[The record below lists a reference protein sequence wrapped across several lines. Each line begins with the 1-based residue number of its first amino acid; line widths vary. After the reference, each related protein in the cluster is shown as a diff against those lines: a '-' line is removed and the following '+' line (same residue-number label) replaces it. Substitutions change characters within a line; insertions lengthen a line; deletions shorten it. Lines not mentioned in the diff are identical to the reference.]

1 MPNSIGLNI
10 VRAVKSVG
18 LKAVSDNVTTFFGSA
33 ITINILNNDEYPIDK
48 ASRITVGTYSSITLN
63 GNLTIA
69 ANKKTL
75 TYTPKTNFFGVDTF
89 TYNITDG
96 YFKSN
101 TATCSVSVYCKP
113 PVIVDK
119 TFKLTENKTYT
130 LDILNPNCH
139 PGEIIFK
146 DGLSDRDVNSPQQ
159 TILIVPNSVVVTG
172 NLELISNT
180 STTITFKTK
189 PITDQISTTALTYK
203 IKNNLC
209 ELDNTQTFDLVAG
222 GSVNNQTNNNPSG
235 GGGSGGSIINIGV
248 ITKLNLNSSVKALR
262 SHTYMGVPNNYT
274 QFIYADSVTSS
285 DLSEIG
291 AWYAASFDNYG
302 AADSMYIIMRGKPIL
317 NSNGT
322 FTERPT
328 LYRGRIGPIQHKGR
342 FVFYKPQ
349 FYNLELWVSTEQSGS
364 YFQFGVT
371 DLFNPINNIKYTD
384 PNIRPTR
391 SQVDKCMAKIAG
403 DGANDRTYSTAAV
416 DYSNTY
422 TGTTKPSWA

>member
-48 ASRITVGTYSSITLN
+48 ASQITVGTYSSITLN

-119 TFKLTENKTYT
+119 SFTLQPSTTYT

-139 PGEIIFK
+139 PGEIVFK
-146 DGLSDRDVNSPQQ
+146 DGLPDRDINSPQQ
-159 TILIVPNSVVVTG
+159 SISIVNGSVIGLGITILETTN
-172 NLELISNT
+172 
-180 STTITFKTK
+180 TTIKFRTK
-189 PITDQISTTALTYK
+189 AITDKLETVALTYK

-209 ELDNTQTFDLVAG
+209 ELDNTQRFDLVAG
-222 GSVNNQTNNNPSG
+222 GSSTNPTNPG
-235 GGGSGGSIINIGV
+235 GGGTNTSIGIITTLAPNTNN
-248 ITKLNLNSSVKALR
+248 TKLRTLR
-262 SHTYMGVPNNYT
+262 LMDVPQSYTRFPMQDSMNN
-274 QFIYADSVTSS
+274 S
-285 DLSEIG
+285 DLSDYGCWFALWFRNYTIP
-291 AWYAASFDNYG
+291 DNF
-302 AADSMYIIMRGKPIL
+302 YIIMIGKPII

-322 FTERPT
+322 ITARPT
-328 LYRGRIGPIQHKGR
+328 LFRGEIGPLGGYGKI
-342 FVFYKPQ
+342 VFYKPIG
-349 FYNLELWVSTEQSGS
+349 YLLDIWTKTDREYSG
-364 YFQFGVT
+364 FQFGAT
-371 DLFNPINNIKYTD
+371 DLFNPINGNRYSDINSK
-384 PNIRPTR
+384 PTN
-391 SQVDKCMAKIAG
+391 SQVDKCLLSIP
-403 DGANDRTYSTAAV
+403 STAYGIETLSFTDAT
-416 DYSNTY
+416 DLSNIY
-422 TGTTKPSWA
+422 PGTSKPSWFTA